1 MNPLEFR
8 TGVIKP
14 VEIYKEAWELIKPH
28 YWLVFGVV
36 IVGILVGS
44 VIPIVTI
51 GPMMCGIFMCLL
63 KVIDRKPMEFGDL
76 FKGFDFLWKSLPISI
91 AIMGPVFILLIVMY
105 IPMIG
110 MAIAGSKMS
119 ESELI
124 PFIFGV
130 FIFEIIAA
138 FVMVCFHTMLMFAF
152 PLVADRG
159 LSGIDAIKL
168 SFKAVWGNLAGMAG
182 LLGVGMVIA
191 LVSYLALCVGV
202 YLAMPLIIMGQAVAF
217 RKVFPAMPESQFQPP
232 PPPSSYQGVSN

>member
-1 MNPLEFR
+1 MDQFEFR

-14 VEIYKEAWELIKPH
+14 IEIYKEAWEMIKPQ
-28 YWLVFGVV
+28 YWLIFGVV
-36 IVGILVGS
+36 IVGILVGG

-91 AIMGPVFILLIVMY
+91 AIMGPVLIFVVLIY

-110 MAIAGSKMS
+110 MAVAGSKMS
-119 ESELI
+119 EAELV
-124 PFIFGV
+124 PFIAGV
-130 FIFEIIAA
+130 LIFEFIAA
-138 FVMVCFHTMLMFAF
+138 IVMVCFHTMLMFAF

-159 LSGIDAIKL
+159 LSGIDAMKL
-168 SFKAVWGNLAGMAG
+168 SFKAVWKNLAGMAG
-182 LLGVGMVIA
+182 LLGVGMLIA
-191 LVSYLALCVGV
+191 MVSYLAFCIGV
-202 YLAMPLIIMGQAVAF
+202 YFAMPLIIMGQAVAY
-217 RKVFPAMPESQFQPP
+217 RKVFPALPESQFQP